1 MKKVLSFV
9 LALVMV
15 LALSVT
21 AFAVDPTPIQ
31 TEPENHTEFKD
42 ITADYTKE
50 SHTKGATVYYFTITW
65 TPNTTHDLAYT
76 GEQATY
82 KWDTENLVY
91 IKDTDDAGYKAAGWT
106 GSAGYSVELVNKSN
120 AALKVTSA
128 VENSY
133 KLTLTKTGADEQTAA
148 SADATI
154 TDFKNP
160 AATGT
165 EGRANYSWT
174 FAANKDATAINQ
186 TESGTVNIAKV
197 TITVNKVA

>member
-15 LALSVT
+15 MALSVT
-21 AFAVDPTPIQ
+21 AFAEDTPTTTQ
-31 TEPENHTEFKD
+31 TEPNNQQEYRD
-42 ITADYTKE
+42 ITAGYTKE
-50 SHTKGATVYYFTITW
+50 SHTKGDTVYYFTITW
-65 TPNTTHDLAYT
+65 TPNQTNNLAYT

-82 KWDTENLVY
+82 VWNTDSLSYTKATEGHV
-91 IKDTDDAGYKAAGWT
+91 DAAWS

-133 KLTLTKTGADEQTAA
+133 NLTLTKTGADEQTAA

-154 TDFKNP
+154 DFKDST
-160 AATGT
+160 ATGT
-165 EGRANYSWT
+165 EGKANYSWT
-174 FAANKDATAINQ
+174 FAANKDATAINE
-186 TESGTVNIAKV
+186 TASGTVNVAKV
-197 TITVNKVA
+197 TITVNKAA

>member
-21 AFAVDPTPIQ
+21 AFAEETPTTTQ
-31 TEPENHTEFKD
+31 TEPNNQQEYRD
-42 ITADYTKE
+42 ITAGYTKE

-65 TPNTTHDLAYT
+65 TPNQTNDLAYT

-82 KWDTENLVY
+82 VWN
-91 IKDTDDAGYKAAGWT
+91 TDSLSYTKATDGHVEAAWS

-133 KLTLTKTGADEQTAA
+133 NLTLTKTGADEQTAA

-154 TDFKNP
+154 DFKDST
-160 AATGT
+160 ATGT
-165 EGRANYSWT
+165 EGKANYSWT
-174 FAANKDATAINQ
+174 FAANKDATAINE
-186 TESGTVNIAKV
+186 TASGTVNVAKV
-197 TITVNKVA
+197 TITVNKAA

>member
-21 AFAVDPTPIQ
+21 AFAVDPAPIQ
-31 TEPENHTEFKD
+31 TEPKDYTESKD
-42 ITADYTKE
+42 ITAGYTKE

-65 TPNTTHDLAYT
+65 TPNQTNDLAYT

-82 KWDTENLVY
+82 VWSTESLSY
-91 IKDTDDAGYKAAGWT
+91 TKATEGHVNAGWS
-106 GSAGYSVELVNKSN
+106 GSAGYSVELVNRSN

-128 VENSY
+128 VDNSY
-133 KLTLTKTGADEQTAA
+133 NLTLTKTGADVQTAA
-148 SADATI
+148 SADKNI

-160 AATGT
+160 TLRGV
-165 EGRANYSWT
+165 EGKANYSWT
-174 FAANKDATAINQ
+174 FSAVNDAKPITQDDA
-186 TESGTVNIAKV
+186 GTVNVAKV
-197 TITVNKVA
+197 TITVNKAA

>member
-21 AFAVDPTPIQ
+21 AFAVDPAPIQ
-31 TEPENHTEFKD
+31 TEPKDHTESKD
-42 ITADYTKE
+42 ITADYTAE
-50 SHTKGATVYYFTITW
+50 SHEKGATVYYFTITW
-65 TPNTTHDLAYT
+65 TPNTTNALKYT

-82 KWDTENLVY
+82 VWNTESLSY
-91 IKDTDDAGYKAAGWT
+91 TKATEGHVEAGWS
-106 GSAGYSVELVNKSN
+106 GSAGYGVELVNKSN

-128 VENSY
+128 VENNY
-133 KLTLTKTGADEQTAA
+133 NLTLTKTGADVQTAA

-154 TDFKNP
+154 TDLKD
-160 AATGT
+160 TSLSGT
-165 EGRANYSWT
+165 VGKANYSWT

-186 TESGTVNIAKV
+186 TASGTVNVAKV
-197 TITVNKVA
+197 TITVNKAA

>member
-50 SHTKGATVYYFTITW
+50 SHTKGDTVYYFTITW
-65 TPNTTHDLAYT
+65 TPNQTNNLAYT

-82 KWDTENLVY
+82 VWN
-91 IKDTDDAGYKAAGWT
+91 TDSLSYTKATDGHVEAAWS

-133 KLTLTKTGADEQTAA
+133 NLTLTKTGADEQTAA

-154 TDFKNP
+154 DFKDST
-160 AATGT
+160 ATGT
-165 EGRANYSWT
+165 EGKANYSWT
-174 FAANKDATAINQ
+174 FAANKDATAINE
-186 TESGTVNIAKV
+186 TASGTVNVAKV
-197 TITVNKVA
+197 TITVNKAA

>member
-15 LALSVT
+15 MALSVT

-31 TEPENHTEFKD
+31 TEPKDHTEFKD

-65 TPNTTHDLAYT
+65 TPNQTNDLAYT

-82 KWDTENLVY
+82 VWN
-91 IKDTDDAGYKAAGWT
+91 TDSLSYTKAAEGHVDAAWS

-133 KLTLTKTGADEQTAA
+133 NLTLTKTGEDEQIAD
-148 SADATI
+148 SADKNIA
-154 TDFKNP
+154 DFKNDTLRG
-160 AATGT
+160 A
-165 EGRANYSWT
+165 EGKANYSWT
-174 FAANKDATAINQ
+174 FSAGNDAKSITQ
-186 TESGTVNIAKV
+186 GTTGTVKVAKV

>member
-21 AFAVDPTPIQ
+21 AFAEETPTTTR
-31 TEPENHTEFKD
+31 TEPNNQQEYRD
-42 ITADYTKE
+42 ITAGYTKE

-65 TPNTTHDLAYT
+65 TPNDTNNLAYT

-82 KWDTENLVY
+82 VWN
-91 IKDTDDAGYKAAGWT
+91 TDSLSYTKATDGHVEAAWS

-133 KLTLTKTGADEQTAA
+133 NLTLTKTGADEQTAA

-154 TDFKNP
+154 DFKDST
-160 AATGT
+160 ATGT
-165 EGRANYSWT
+165 EGKANYSWT
-174 FAANKDATAINQ
+174 FAANKDATAINE
-186 TESGTVNIAKV
+186 TASGTVNVAKV
-197 TITVNKVA
+197 TITVNKAA

>member
-21 AFAVDPTPIQ
+21 AFAEETPTTTR
-31 TEPENHTEFKD
+31 TEPNNQQEYRD
-42 ITADYTKE
+42 ITAGYTKE
-50 SHTKGATVYYFTITW
+50 SHTKGDTVYYFTITW
-65 TPNTTHDLAYT
+65 TPNQTNNLAYT

-82 KWDTENLVY
+82 VWNTDSLSYTKATEGHV
-91 IKDTDDAGYKAAGWT
+91 DAAWS

-133 KLTLTKTGADEQTAA
+133 NLTLTKTGADEQTAA

-154 TDFKNP
+154 DFKDST
-160 AATGT
+160 ATGT
-165 EGRANYSWT
+165 EGKANYSWT
-174 FAANKDATAINQ
+174 FAANKDATAINE
-186 TESGTVNIAKV
+186 TASGTVNVAKV
-197 TITVNKVA
+197 TITVNKAA

>member
-21 AFAVDPTPIQ
+21 AFAEDTPTTTQ
-31 TEPENHTEFKD
+31 KEPKNQSEHRD
-42 ITADYTKE
+42 ITAGYTAE
-50 SHTKGATVYYFTITW
+50 SHKKGDTVYYFTITW
-65 TPNTTHDLAYT
+65 TPNTTNDLKYT

-82 KWDTENLVY
+82 VWNTESLSY
-91 IKDTDDAGYKAAGWT
+91 TKATEGHVEAGWS

-128 VENSY
+128 VVNSY
-133 KLTLTKTGADEQTAA
+133 NLTLTKTGADEQTAA

-154 TDFKNP
+154 KDFKDST
-160 AATGT
+160 ARGT
-165 EGRANYSWT
+165 EGKANYSWT
-174 FAANKDATAINQ
+174 FSAVNEAKPITQDAT
-186 TESGTVNIAKV
+186 GTVNVAKV
-197 TITVNKVA
+197 TITVNKAA

>member
-15 LALSVT
+15 MALSVT
-21 AFAVDPTPIQ
+21 AFAADPTPIQ
-31 TEPENHTEFKD
+31 SEPKNHTEFKD

-65 TPNTTHDLAYT
+65 TPNQTNDLAYT

-82 KWDTENLVY
+82 VWNTTSLSYTKATEGHV
-91 IKDTDDAGYKAAGWT
+91 DAAWS
-106 GSAGYSVELVNKSN
+106 GSAGYSVELVNRSN

-133 KLTLTKTGADEQTAA
+133 KLTLNQTGENEQTAA

-154 TDFKNP
+154 TNLKD
-160 AATGT
+160 TSLSGT
-165 EGRANYSWT
+165 VGKANYSWT

-186 TESGTVNIAKV
+186 TDSGTVNVAKV
-197 TITVNKVA
+197 TITVNKAA

>member
-15 LALSVT
+15 MALSVT

-31 TEPENHTEFKD
+31 TEPKNHTESKD
-42 ITADYTKE
+42 ITAGYTKE

-65 TPNTTHDLAYT
+65 TPNDTNNLTYT

-82 KWDTENLVY
+82 VWNTTSLSY
-91 IKDTDDAGYKAAGWT
+91 TKAIEGHVDAGWT

-128 VENSY
+128 VENSH
-133 KLTLTKTGADEQTAA
+133 KLTLTKTGEDEQTAA

-154 TDFKNP
+154 DFKDST
-160 AATGT
+160 ATGT
-165 EGRANYSWT
+165 EGKANYSWT

-186 TESGTVNIAKV
+186 TDSGTVNVAKV
-197 TITVNKVA
+197 TITVNKAA

>member
-15 LALSVT
+15 MALSVT

-31 TEPENHTEFKD
+31 TEPKDHTEFKD

-65 TPNTTHDLAYT
+65 TPNQTNDLAYT

-82 KWDTENLVY
+82 VWNTDSLSYTKATEGHV
-91 IKDTDDAGYKAAGWT
+91 DAAWS

-128 VENSY
+128 VDNSY

-154 TDFKNP
+154 TNLKDST
-160 AATGT
+160 ATGT
-165 EGRANYSWT
+165 EGKANYSWT

-186 TESGTVNIAKV
+186 TASGTVNVAKV
-197 TITVNKVA
+197 TITVNKAA

>member
-15 LALSVT
+15 MALSVT

-31 TEPENHTEFKD
+31 MEPKNHTEFKD

-50 SHTKGATVYYFTITW
+50 SHTKGDTVYYFTITW
-65 TPNTTHDLAYT
+65 TPNKTNNLAYT

-82 KWDTENLVY
+82 VWN
-91 IKDTDDAGYKAAGWT
+91 TDSLSYTKATDGHVEAAWS

-133 KLTLTKTGADEQTAA
+133 NLTLSKTGADEQTAA

-154 TDFKNP
+154 DFKDST
-160 AATGT
+160 ATGT
-165 EGRANYSWT
+165 EGKANYSWT
-174 FAANKDATAINQ
+174 FAANKEATAINE
-186 TESGTVNIAKV
+186 TASGTVNVAKV
-197 TITVNKVA
+197 TITVNKAA

>member
-31 TEPENHTEFKD
+31 TEPKNYTEFKD

-65 TPNTTHDLAYT
+65 TPNDTNDLTYT

-82 KWDTENLVY
+82 VWNTTSLSYTKATEGHVE
-91 IKDTDDAGYKAAGWT
+91 AGWT
-106 GSAGYSVELVNKSN
+106 GSAGYSVKLVNKSN
-120 AALKVTSA
+120 AALSVVSS
-128 VENSY
+128 VENTY
-133 KLTLTKTGADEQTAA
+133 GLKLDQTGTVEQTAA

-154 TDFKNP
+154 TDIKNP
-160 AATGT
+160 AAQGKEGT
-165 EGRANYSWT
+165 AEYSWT
-174 FAANKDATAINQ
+174 FAANKDATAINE
-186 TESGTVNIAKV
+186 TASGTVNVAKV
-197 TITVNKVA
+197 TITVNKAA

>member
-15 LALSVT
+15 MALSVT

-31 TEPENHTEFKD
+31 MEPKDHTEFKD
-42 ITADYTKE
+42 ITADYKKA

-65 TPNTTHDLAYT
+65 TPNATNNLKYT

-82 KWDTENLVY
+82 VWNTDSLSYTKATEGHVE
-91 IKDTDDAGYKAAGWT
+91 AAWS
-106 GSAGYSVELVNKSN
+106 GSAGYSVELVNRSN
-120 AALKVTSA
+120 AALKVTSE
-128 VENSY
+128 VDNSY
-133 KLTLTKTGADEQTAA
+133 NLTLTKTGADEQTAA

-154 TDFKNP
+154 DFKDST
-160 AATGT
+160 ATGT
-165 EGRANYSWT
+165 EGKANYSWT

-186 TESGTVNIAKV
+186 TASGTVNVAKV
-197 TITVNKVA
+197 TITVNKAA

>member
-1 MKKVLSFV
+1 MKKVLSLV

-15 LALSVT
+15 MALSVT

-65 TPNTTHDLAYT
+65 TPNQTNDLAYT

-82 KWDTENLVY
+82 VWN
-91 IKDTDDAGYKAAGWT
+91 TDSLSYTKAAEGHVDAGWS
-106 GSAGYSVELVNKSN
+106 GSAGYSVELVNRSN

-128 VENSY
+128 VENRY
-133 KLTLTKTGADEQTAA
+133 KLTLNQTGENEQTAA

-154 TDFKNP
+154 TNLKD
-160 AATGT
+160 TSLSGT
-165 EGRANYSWT
+165 VGKANYSWT

-186 TESGTVNIAKV
+186 TDSGTVNVAKV
-197 TITVNKVA
+197 TITVNKAV

>member
-31 TEPENHTEFKD
+31 TEPKNHTEFKD

-120 AALKVTSA
+120 AALSVASSVDNTY
-128 VENSY
+128 NL
-133 KLTLTKTGADEQTAA
+133 KLVQTGADNQTAD
-148 SADATI
+148 SADKNI
-154 TDFKNP
+154 TDLKDS
-160 AATGT
+160 AAKGV
-165 EGRANYSWT
+165 EGKYNWT
-174 FAANKDATAINQ
+174 FSAGNDAKPITQ
-186 TESGTVNIAKV
+186 GTTGTVNVAKV

>member
-15 LALSVT
+15 MALSVT

-31 TEPENHTEFKD
+31 TEPKNHTEFKD
-42 ITADYTKE
+42 ITADYTKA

-65 TPNTTHDLAYT
+65 TPNTTNDLAYT
-76 GEQATY
+76 GEKATY
-82 KWDTENLVY
+82 VWSTDSLSYTKATEGHV
-91 IKDTDDAGYKAAGWT
+91 DAAWS

-133 KLTLTKTGADEQTAA
+133 NLTLTKTGADEQPAA

-154 TDFKNP
+154 DFKDYT
-160 AATGT
+160 ATGT
-165 EGRANYSWT
+165 EGKANDSWT
-174 FAANKDATAINQ
+174 FAANKDATAINE
-186 TESGTVNIAKV
+186 TASGTVNVAKV
-197 TITVNKVA
+197 TITVNKAA

>member
-15 LALSVT
+15 LALSLT

-31 TEPENHTEFKD
+31 TEPKNHTECKD

-50 SHTKGATVYYFTITW
+50 SHTKGDTVYYFTITW
-65 TPNTTHDLAYT
+65 TPNQTNNLAYT

-82 KWDTENLVY
+82 VWN
-91 IKDTDDAGYKAAGWT
+91 TDSLSYTKATDGHVEAAWS

-133 KLTLTKTGADEQTAA
+133 NLTLTKTGADEQTAA

-154 TDFKNP
+154 DLRILLQRVLKVRLIIAGPLLPIRRLLPSMRLP
-160 AATGT
+160 AV
-165 EGRANYSWT
+165 R
-174 FAANKDATAINQ
+174 
-186 TESGTVNIAKV
+186 
-197 TITVNKVA
+197 

>member
-31 TEPENHTEFKD
+31 TEPKNHTEFKD
-42 ITADYTKE
+42 ITAGYTKE

-106 GSAGYSVELVNKSN
+106 GSAGYSVKLVNRSN
-120 AALKVTSA
+120 AALSVTSS
-128 VENSY
+128 VDNTY
-133 KLTLTKTGADEQTAA
+133 NLKLVQTGEDQQTAN
-148 SADATI
+148 SADKNI
-154 TDFKNP
+154 TDFKVST
-160 AATGT
+160 ATGT
-165 EGRANYSWT
+165 EGKAEYNWT
-174 FAANKDATAINQ
+174 FSAGNDAKPITQ
-186 TESGTVNIAKV
+186 GTTGTVNVAKV
-197 TITVNKVA
+197 TITVNKAV

>member
-21 AFAVDPTPIQ
+21 AFAEETPTTTQ
-31 TEPENHTEFKD
+31 TEPNNQQEYRD
-42 ITADYTKE
+42 ITAGYTKE

-65 TPNTTHDLAYT
+65 TPNDTNDLAYT

-82 KWDTENLVY
+82 VWNTESLSY
-91 IKDTDDAGYKAAGWT
+91 TKATEGHVEAGWS

-128 VENSY
+128 VENNY
-133 KLTLTKTGADEQTAA
+133 NLTLTKTGADVQTAA

-154 TDFKNP
+154 TDLKD
-160 AATGT
+160 TSLSGT
-165 EGRANYSWT
+165 VGKANYSWT

-186 TESGTVNIAKV
+186 TASGTVNVAKV
-197 TITVNKVA
+197 TITVNKAA

>member
-31 TEPENHTEFKD
+31 TEPKNHTEFKD

-82 KWDTENLVY
+82 VWNTTSLSYTKATEGHV
-91 IKDTDDAGYKAAGWT
+91 DAGWT
-106 GSAGYSVELVNKSN
+106 GSAGYSVKLVNRSN
-120 AALKVTSA
+120 AALSVASSVDNT
-128 VENSY
+128 Y
-133 KLTLTKTGADEQTAA
+133 DLKLVQTGEDQQTAD
-148 SADATI
+148 SADKNI
-154 TDFKNP
+154 TDFKVST
-160 AATGT
+160 ATGT
-165 EGRANYSWT
+165 EGKAEYNWT
-174 FAANKDATAINQ
+174 FSARNDAKPITQ
-186 TESGTVNIAKV
+186 GTTGTVNVAKV
-197 TITVNKVA
+197 TITVNKAA

>member
-21 AFAVDPTPIQ
+21 AFAEDTPTTTQ
-31 TEPENHTEFKD
+31 KEPKNQSEHRD
-42 ITADYTKE
+42 ITAGYTAE
-50 SHTKGATVYYFTITW
+50 SHKKGDTVYYFTITW
-65 TPNTTHDLAYT
+65 TPNTTNDLKYT

-82 KWDTENLVY
+82 VWSTDSLSYTKATEGHV
-91 IKDTDDAGYKAAGWT
+91 DAAWS
-106 GSAGYSVELVNKSN
+106 GSAGYSVELVNRSN

-133 KLTLTKTGADEQTAA
+133 KLTLNQTGENEQTAA

-154 TDFKNP
+154 TNLKD
-160 AATGT
+160 TSLSGT
-165 EGRANYSWT
+165 VGKANYSWT

-186 TESGTVNIAKV
+186 TDSGTVNVAKV
-197 TITVNKVA
+197 TITVNKAA

>member
-21 AFAVDPTPIQ
+21 AFAVDPMPIQ
-31 TEPENHTEFKD
+31 TEPKDYTEFKD

-65 TPNTTHDLAYT
+65 TPNQTNDLAYT

-82 KWDTENLVY
+82 VWNTDSLSYTKATEGHV
-91 IKDTDDAGYKAAGWT
+91 DAAWS

-128 VENSY
+128 VENNY
-133 KLTLTKTGADEQTAA
+133 NLTLTKTGADVQTAA

-154 TDFKNP
+154 TDLKD
-160 AATGT
+160 TSLSGT
-165 EGRANYSWT
+165 VGKANYSWT

-186 TESGTVNIAKV
+186 TDSGMVNVAKV
-197 TITVNKVA
+197 TITVNKAA

>member
-31 TEPENHTEFKD
+31 TEPKNHTEFKD

-50 SHTKGATVYYFTITW
+50 SHTKGDTVYYFTITW
-65 TPNTTHDLAYT
+65 TPNQTNNLAYT

-82 KWDTENLVY
+82 VWN
-91 IKDTDDAGYKAAGWT
+91 TDSLSYTKATDGHVEAAWS

-133 KLTLTKTGADEQTAA
+133 NLTLTKTGADEQTAA

-154 TDFKNP
+154 DFKDST
-160 AATGT
+160 ATGT
-165 EGRANYSWT
+165 EGKANYSWT
-174 FAANKDATAINQ
+174 FAANKEATAINE
-186 TESGTVNIAKV
+186 TASGTVNVAKV
-197 TITVNKVA
+197 TITVNKAA

>member
-15 LALSVT
+15 MALSVT
-21 AFAVDPTPIQ
+21 AFAEDTPTTTQ
-31 TEPENHTEFKD
+31 TEPNNQQEYRD
-42 ITADYTKE
+42 ITAGYTKE

-65 TPNTTHDLAYT
+65 TPNDTNNLAYT

-82 KWDTENLVY
+82 VWNTDSLSYTKATEGHV
-91 IKDTDDAGYKAAGWT
+91 DAAWS

-133 KLTLTKTGADEQTAA
+133 NLTLTKTGADEQTAA

-154 TDFKNP
+154 DFKDST
-160 AATGT
+160 ATGT
-165 EGRANYSWT
+165 EGKANYSWT
-174 FAANKDATAINQ
+174 FAANKDATAINE
-186 TESGTVNIAKV
+186 TASGTVNVAKV
-197 TITVNKVA
+197 TITVNKAA

>member
-31 TEPENHTEFKD
+31 TEPKNHTEFKD

-65 TPNTTHDLAYT
+65 TPNDTNDLTYT

-82 KWDTENLVY
+82 VWNTTSLSYTKATEGHVE
-91 IKDTDDAGYKAAGWT
+91 AGWT
-106 GSAGYSVELVNKSN
+106 GSAGYSVKLVNKSN
-120 AALKVTSA
+120 AALSVVSS
-128 VENSY
+128 VENTY
-133 KLTLTKTGADEQTAA
+133 GLKLDQTGTVEQTAA

-154 TDFKNP
+154 TDIKNP
-160 AATGT
+160 AAQGKEGT
-165 EGRANYSWT
+165 AEYSWT
-174 FAANKDATAINQ
+174 FAANKDATAINE
-186 TESGTVNIAKV
+186 TASGTVNVAKV
-197 TITVNKVA
+197 TITVNKAA